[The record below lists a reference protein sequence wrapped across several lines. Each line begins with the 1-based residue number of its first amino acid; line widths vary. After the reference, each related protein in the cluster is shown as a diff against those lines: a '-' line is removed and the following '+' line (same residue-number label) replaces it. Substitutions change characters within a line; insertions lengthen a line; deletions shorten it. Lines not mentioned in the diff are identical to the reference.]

1 MLRCPSCGSDLP
13 YNHVHIAKPFKCSV
27 CGERLCVG
35 SLYLRLNYW
44 GSVLFSVLVPLAFG
58 LRGFS
63 LVLAIVPL
71 WVVISV
77 LALILIKRII
87 PPKIE
92 RCHRE
97 LTLDGR
103 EKPLL

>member
-13 YNHVHIAKPFKCSV
+13 YSHVRIAKPFKCSV

-44 GSVLFSVLVPLAFG
+44 GSILLSVLLPLALG
-58 LRGFS
+58 LRGSS
-63 LVLAIVPL
+63 LVLALVPL
-71 WVVISV
+71 WVIISV
-77 LALILIKRII
+77 LGLILVKRII

-92 RCHRE
+92 RCHRD